1 MPKKAKD
8 KLVQLAIDLD
18 PRKLRELRRLLK
30 VKTEE
35 EAIRIAVEES
45 LQNRRAARSLNRFL
59 DALAHEQISPQ
70 P

>member
-1 MPKKAKD
+1 MPQKAKD
-8 KLVQLAIDLD
+8 KPVQRAVDID
-18 PRKLRELRRLLK
+18 PRKLRELCRLLK

-59 DALAHEQISPQ
+59 DALAHEQTSPQ
-70 P
+70 S